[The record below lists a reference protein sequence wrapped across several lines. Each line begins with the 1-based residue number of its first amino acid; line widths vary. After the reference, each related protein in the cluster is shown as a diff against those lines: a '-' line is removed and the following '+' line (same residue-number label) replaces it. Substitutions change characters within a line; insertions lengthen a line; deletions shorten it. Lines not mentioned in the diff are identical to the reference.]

1 MKFATLVTLAV
12 LAPLTTGFALTS
24 NQRQLGSNNNSNQV
38 IVGNAARK
46 SSSAISMNIR
56 SFLGA
61 GAISLGLL
69 TFTGEPS
76 VAISTPSIVV
86 SAAVSLDEIVSDT
99 QSPSALKTAEK
110 MLKEEVKLAEKE
122 AKKDAKVRFYYYHLN
137 CCSVL

>member
-1 MKFATLVTLAV
+1 MKFTTLVTLAV
-12 LAPLTTGFALTS
+12 LAPLTTGFAPTL
-24 NQRQLGSNNNSNQV
+24 NQRQLGSNTNNQV

>member
-24 NQRQLGSNNNSNQV
+24 NQRQLGPNNNSNQV

-86 SAAVSLDEIVSDT
+86 SASTDDMKQADT
-99 QSPSALKTAEK
+99 EQS
-110 MLKEEVKLAEKE
+110 
-122 AKKDAKVRFYYYHLN
+122 KKDAKVRFTYYHLS
-137 CCSVL
+137 CSVL